1 MEKSHFQRLLT
12 LINLGVITSL
22 HSPRTV
28 RGRVRSRFDYAT
40 ARDYIDTEYL
50 YHGSTPTR
58 ENRLSLTWA

>member
-28 RGRVRSRFDYAT
+28 RGRVSSAGRVSIMPLHVTILTPNICTTVLLPHVKTDY
-40 ARDYIDTEYL
+40 L
-50 YHGSTPTR
+50 
-58 ENRLSLTWA
+58 